1 MFLLGV
7 DAVKESFMGLSV
19 TKIILFLIGVAF
31 YREGGCGRCL
41 EMSLVES
48 LGHDMKWPRLMAVMF
63 MVWEHLLSVMWIVGA
78 APFWSRCSW
87 NVVQAVVIYRA
98 CCFLRSW
105 T

>member
-19 TKIILFLIGVAF
+19 TKIILFLIEVAF

-48 LGHDMKWPRLMAVMF
+48 LGHDMKWPRLMAVMKVDLTGLKAA
-63 MVWEHLLSVMWIVGA
+63 VWKYLEISCL
-78 APFWSRCSW
+78 
-87 NVVQAVVIYRA
+87 VV
-98 CCFLRSW
+98 S
-105 T
+105 